1 MKSKKMSLLAI
12 GGAALLVGCGLA
24 TPSLP
29 ANEPAVLPV
38 TLKQAYAEK
47 AITGVSM
54 LASTNILQATP
65 AVQGPLLRDG
75 QNQTPVTEEALIA
88 KFTEYLTLMDSF
100 LTPEGNPF
108 QYTELV
114 SDRPE
119 YTYRLSITVSDL
131 LGSPMAYEM
140 YFNVKDDVI
149 TEEPSSSETS
159 SESDTSTPES
169 SIDGSEVTSSEPIA
183 SSEVVSSTTS
193 QTETS
198 SEVTTDPLARRGD
211 DNDDED
217 EDDEDDIDT
226 EDEEDERDRD
236 EYDQYDDE
244 TLRDRH
250 EENSYQD
257 FQDRDLDDDEVLLE
271 GIVIFEGETYS
282 LLGIEEIDEDETET
296 KFFISL
302 DEQNWIK
309 IKREVEADEQK
320 YDLAMK
326 KAGEFSKL
334 SFKVEMD
341 DDGEVEVKLK
351 TLINGELVA
360 YHFEKE
366 MEDGLEVIKIKILEN
381 NQMLHVRA
389 VPGVDEEGNPIY
401 TFYVRESG
409 KGYEGRPHGDH
420 HNHPGR

>member
-1 MKSKKMSLLAI
+1 MKSNKMSLLAI
-12 GGAALLVGCGLA
+12 GGAALLVGCGL
-24 TPSLP
+24 TSPSLP

-54 LASTNILQATP
+54 LASTNFLQATP

-75 QNQTPVTEEALIA
+75 QNQTPVTEEDLIA

-159 SESDTSTPES
+159 SEPETSTPES
-169 SIDGSEVTSSEPIA
+169 SIDGSDVTSSETSA
-183 SSEVVSSTTS
+183 SSEVLSSTS
-193 QTETS
+193 SSTETS

-211 DNDDED
+211 DHDDED

-226 EDEEDERDRD
+226 EDEEDDRDRD

-244 TLRDRH
+244 PLRDRH

-401 TFYVRESG
+401 TFYVHESG